1 VRRVGHK
8 GADLIAP
15 GNTVASFE
23 AALEAGVDMIEFD
36 VLPERVDGTG
46 ELFLAHDYAD
56 LGRRRAEAMTLADGL
71 ALFRGEAYA
80 GVELDLDLKLTG
92 YEDRVVGALRD
103 AGLADR
109 TLISTM
115 EEPSLRHIRAS
126 APEIKLGWSVP
137 RVKRNPFRSPV
148 TAVPAYALLQ
158 VVRRR
163 LPGQVV
169 SAIREG
175 RADAIMANFWVVTER
190 MVRGVLD
197 AGGEIYVWTV
207 DDPRRIEQ
215 LRGLGVTGCISNDP
229 RLLGVQPTI
238 SQVAAE

>member
-1 VRRVGHK
+1 MRRVGHK

-23 AALEAGVDMIEFD
+23 AALAAEVDMIEFD
-36 VLPERVDGTG
+36 VLPERADGTG

-56 LGRRRAEAMTLADGL
+56 LERRRGDTMTLADGL
-71 ALFRGEAYA
+71 ELFRGEAYA
-80 GVELDLDLKLTG
+80 GVELDLDLKLPR
-92 YEDRVVGALRD
+92 YEDRVLDALRD
-103 AGLADR
+103 AGLVER

-115 EEPSLRHIRAS
+115 EDASLRHIRAA
-126 APEIKLGWSVP
+126 APDVKLGWSVP

-163 LPGQVV
+163 LPGQVGR
-169 SAIREG
+169 ALREG
-175 RADAIMANFWVVTER
+175 RVDAIMANFHVVTPR
-190 MVRGVLD
+190 LVRTVLD

-207 DDPRRIEQ
+207 DDPKRIEE

-229 RLLGVQPTI
+229 RL
-238 SQVAAE
+238 